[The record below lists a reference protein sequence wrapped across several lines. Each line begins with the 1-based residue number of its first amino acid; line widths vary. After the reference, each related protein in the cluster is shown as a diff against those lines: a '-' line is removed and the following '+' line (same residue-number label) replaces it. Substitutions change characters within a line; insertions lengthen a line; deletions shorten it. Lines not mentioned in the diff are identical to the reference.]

1 MLERYHPKA
10 TILSRMQTGD
20 FFIDQER
27 TDAAGRT
34 SEGVAIYRVENDKI
48 TRVWLTP

>member
-1 MLERYHPKA
+1 
-10 TILSRMQTGD
+10 MQNGD
-20 FFIDQER
+20 FVIDRER
-27 TDAAGRT
+27 TGAAGHT